1 MLNRIRYF
9 QSVVQN
15 NSFTQAAEEC
25 HISQSAISQQIK
37 SLERELG
44 VQLFA
49 RRNRTFE
56 LTEAGAC
63 FYRRSLVLIAD
74 YDRMVQETVRIARS
88 DESELRVGYL
98 KSYGSLQI
106 QNAVAAFT
114 QAHPD
119 VKVQITGGNHEDLYD
134 LLRMGKIDIVLNDQR
149 RAFSDAYVNCS
160 LAHRDTFAEIA
171 ARNPMAGLERLE
183 VGELKNTPCILIA
196 SKDQQRTELD
206 YFTTII
212 GIESDILFASSL
224 EEARLMAVQNNG
236 FMLADEG
243 SPTCGNT
250 TKRIPLYRNG
260 SQLHTHYCAFWK
272 ADNSDRNVEEFARLL
287 KSEFEE

>member
-44 VQLFA
+44 VQLLT
-49 RRNRTFE
+49 RRNRSFE

-63 FYRRSLVLIAD
+63 FYRRSLILIAD
-74 YDRMVQETVRIARS
+74 YDRMVQETIRTARS
-88 DESELRVGYL
+88 GDSELRVGYL

-106 QNAVAAFT
+106 QNAVASFT

-119 VKVQITGGNHEDLYD
+119 IKVQITGGNHEDLYD

-149 RAFSDAYVNCS
+149 RAFSDVYVNRS
-160 LAHRDTFAEIA
+160 LAYKQTFAEIA
-171 ARNPMAGLERLE
+171 ARNLMADLERVE
-183 VGELKNTPCILIA
+183 VEELKSTPCILIA
-196 SKDQQRTELD
+196 SKDQQARELD

-212 GIESDILFASSL
+212 GIESDILFAASQ

-243 SPTCGNT
+243 SPTYGNT

-260 SQLHTHYCAFWK
+260 NQLRTHYCAFWK
-272 ADNSDRNVEEFARLL
+272 ADNSDCNIEEFASLL
-287 KSEFEE
+287 KSEFED

>member
-44 VQLFA
+44 VQLLA
-49 RRNRTFE
+49 RRNRSFE
-56 LTEAGAC
+56 LTEAGAS

-88 DESELRVGYL
+88 GDSELRVGYL

-106 QNAVAAFT
+106 QNAVATFT

-119 VKVQITGGNHEDLYD
+119 IKVQITGGNHENLYD
-134 LLRMGKIDIVLNDQR
+134 LLRMEKIDIVLNDQR

-171 ARNPMAGLERLE
+171 ARNPMACLERVE
-183 VGELKNTPCILIA
+183 VKELKSTPCILIA

-212 GIESDILFASSL
+212 GIESDVLFASSL

-243 SPTCGNT
+243 SPMYGNT

-260 SQLHTHYCAFWK
+260 SRLRTHYCAFWK
-272 ADNSDRNVEEFARLL
+272 ANDSDCNIEEFARLL
-287 KSEFEE
+287 KSEFEG